1 MIKVIYDTDPGI
13 DDAVALHFACECKD
27 IDIVGITTV
36 FGNNTIEV
44 TTRNALYL
52 KDQFKLDCP
61 VAKGSADPL
70 VIGANPPSVVAHG
83 NDGLGDAFDI
93 TPRSTPDSRHAA
105 QFIIDTVRENPHQ
118 ITLVAVGPLTNL
130 ALACRLAPDIVGLV
144 KNVVIMGGTT
154 LRNAHFGNKSPV
166 AEANIHRDPHAAQV
180 VFNCG
185 FPLTMVGLDVTHEV
199 LLDNAR
205 LNKLAEHEQ
214 PYTRLM
220 HKIIQHYVRY
230 AAERYGLDGMRPHDL
245 QAFIYAIRPDLYEVV
260 SGNVQVVTEGIA
272 EGQTLHYFGEHM
284 KGRENYAKTNVCV
297 AVKALQVAD
306 CYFDVVNE

>member
-93 TPRSTPDSRHAA
+93 TPRSTPDSWQTA
-105 QFIIDTVRENPHQ
+105 QLAGLLEVPEGQRVSVMKRLRKGP
-118 ITLVAVGPLTNL
+118 VAV
-130 ALACRLAPDIVGLV
+130 RQAP
-144 KNVVIMGGTT
+144 
-154 LRNAHFGNKSPV
+154 
-166 AEANIHRDPHAAQV
+166 
-180 VFNCG
+180 
-185 FPLTMVGLDVTHEV
+185 
-199 LLDNAR
+199 
-205 LNKLAEHEQ
+205 
-214 PYTRLM
+214 
-220 HKIIQHYVRY
+220 
-230 AAERYGLDGMRPHDL
+230 
-245 QAFIYAIRPDLYEVV
+245 AI
-260 SGNVQVVTEGIA
+260 
-272 EGQTLHYFGEHM
+272 
-284 KGRENYAKTNVCV
+284 
-297 AVKALQVAD
+297 
-306 CYFDVVNE
+306 